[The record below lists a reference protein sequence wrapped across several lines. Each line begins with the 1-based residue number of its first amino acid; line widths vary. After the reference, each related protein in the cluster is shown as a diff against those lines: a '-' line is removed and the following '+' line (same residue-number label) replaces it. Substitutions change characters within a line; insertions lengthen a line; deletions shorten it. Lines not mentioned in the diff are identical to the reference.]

1 MFGDFA
7 KCQACS
13 LATSK
18 ASGILE
24 ANSVHNGILKLASIV
39 CEATGA
45 MGHRFKECP
54 LLVKQ
59 FGEPMFTV
67 VEDYL
72 LSKERICNEHFGW
85 CKNPVITALDLD
97 TVVDGILAT
106 KSEAIQND
114 DYI

>member
-1 MFGDFA
+1 
-7 KCQACS
+7 
-13 LATSK
+13 
-18 ASGILE
+18 
-24 ANSVHNGILKLASIV
+24 
-39 CEATGA
+39 

-85 CKNPVITALDLD
+85 CKNPVITPLDLD